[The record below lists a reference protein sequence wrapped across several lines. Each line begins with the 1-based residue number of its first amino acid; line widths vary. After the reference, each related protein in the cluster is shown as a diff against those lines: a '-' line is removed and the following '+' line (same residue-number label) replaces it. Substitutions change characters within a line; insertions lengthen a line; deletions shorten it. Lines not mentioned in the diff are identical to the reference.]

1 MNDKELAV
9 KFAQLDKNIE
19 ALDRH
24 EKEFKKRLDDINMG
38 MVDVNT
44 TLKIILAKVDNLPE
58 RVRAIEMEKAEN
70 RYVNSVVKPVFIF
83 LIGMFS
89 SYLFN
94 NVVVANREE
103 KQLYKKERNK

>member
-1 MNDKELAV
+1 MTDKELAV
-9 KFAQLDKNIE
+9 KFTQLDKNIE
-19 ALDRH
+19 TLDRH

-44 TLKIILAKVDNLPE
+44 TLKIILAKVENLPE

-94 NVVVANREE
+94 NVVLANRDE

>member
-9 KFAQLDKNIE
+9 KFAKLEGEIQT
-19 ALDRH
+19 LDRH
-24 EKEFKKRLDDINMG
+24 EKEFKKRLDDISMG

-70 RYVNSVVKPVFIF
+70 RYLNSVVKPVFIF

-94 NVVVANREE
+94 NVVVANRDE

>member
-1 MNDKELAV
+1 MTDKEIAV
-9 KFAQLDKNIE
+9 KFSNLASEI
-19 ALDRH
+19 ATLDRH
-24 EKEFKKRLDDINMG
+24 EKIFQKRLDDINIG

-58 RVRAIEMEKAEN
+58 RVRAIELEKAEN

-94 NVVVANREE
+94 NVVVANRDE
-103 KQLYKKERNK
+103 KTLYKKERNK